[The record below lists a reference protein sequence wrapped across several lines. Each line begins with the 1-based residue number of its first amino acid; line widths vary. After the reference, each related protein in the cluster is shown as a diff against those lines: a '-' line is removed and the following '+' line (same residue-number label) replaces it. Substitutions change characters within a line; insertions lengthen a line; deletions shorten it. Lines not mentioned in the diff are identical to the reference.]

1 MEQRAAVRSYRDLLV
16 WQKGMDLVEECYR
29 FTWLLP
35 RAEQFGLVSQ
45 IQRASA
51 SLPANIAEG
60 YGRHNTGDFLRHLA
74 IANGSLKELETH
86 LLLAQRLHQKD
97 PQGLLARTDELGRM
111 LTAMM
116 RTLRSRKRL

>member
-1 MEQRAAVRSYRDLLV
+1 
-16 WQKGMDLVEECYR
+16 MDLVEECYR
-29 FTWLLP
+29 FRWLLP
-35 RAEQFGLVSQ
+35 RAEQFGLMSQ
-45 IQRASA
+45 IQRAA
-51 SLPANIAEG
+51 SSIPANIAEG

-86 LLLAQRLHQKD
+86 LLIAQRLYQKD
-97 PQGLLARTDELGRM
+97 PERLLGRTAELGRM